1 MILWPQPDGSVLATP
16 QPAHAI
22 IAGQLMRRLAERPEP
37 FEPAVTAAIE
47 HDCPW
52 QAWEMAPEFDKATGL
67 PRAFNALSGEEHVPM
82 WEQGVAMALANFG
95 QLVGLLVMRH
105 GSHIYRLGILGGR
118 IAPAAASLAAMQG
131 YMAREREKGAAIMAR
146 LGMVEAEVAPLS
158 QKLGM
163 VDSIALALCW
173 GQERF
178 SVGASTLTRI
188 APFAARIDPWP
199 FDAPSLEVATEALH
213 IPAPFA
219 DAEAM
224 RAAWP
229 ELPRRML
236 RFTLSGA

>member
-22 IAGQLMRRLAERPEP
+22 IAGQLMRRLAEKPDP

-52 QAWEMAPEFDKATGL
+52 LAWEMAPEFDSATGL
-67 PRAFNALSGEEHVPM
+67 PRLFNALSGDEHVPM
-82 WEQGVAMALANFG
+82 WERGVDMALANFG

-105 GSHIYRLGILGGR
+105 GSHIYRLGILGNR
-118 IAPAAASLAAMQG
+118 IAPSAVSLAAMED
-131 YMAREREKGAAIMAR
+131 YMAREQARGAAIMSR
-146 LGMVEAEVAPLS
+146 LGMTEAEVAPLS
-158 QKLGM
+158 RKLAL

-173 GQERF
+173 GQTDFPAGESRL
-178 SVGASTLTRI
+178 VRT
-188 APFAARIDPWP
+188 APFAARVEPWP

-213 IPAPFA
+213 ITTPF
-219 DAEAM
+219 DSEVAM

-229 ELPRRML
+229 DLPRRML
-236 RFTLSGA
+236 RFTLSGP

>member
-1 MILWPQPDGSVLATP
+1 MILWPQPDGSMLATP

-22 IAGQLMRRLAERPEP
+22 IAGQLMRRLAARPEP

-47 HDCPW
+47 HDCAW
-52 QAWEMAPEFDKATGL
+52 QNWEMAPEFDSATGL

-82 WEQGVAMALANFG
+82 WEQGVTMALANFG

-118 IAPAAASLAAMQG
+118 VAPSPVSLAAMQR
-131 YMAREREKGAAIMAR
+131 YMAREQERGAAIMAR

-178 SVGASTLTRI
+178 SAGASTLIRT
-188 APFAARIDPWP
+188 APFAVQIDPWP
-199 FDAPSLEVATEALH
+199 FDAPALEVETEALH
-213 IPAPFA
+213 IPSPFA
-219 DAEAM
+219 DAQAM

-236 RFTLSGA
+236 RFTLCGP